1 MQRHKL
7 LNLKNLDT
15 KTLKE
20 LFSVH
25 KDKIK
30 AAALP
35 VVIGLAVIFFWFYG
49 AGGEEPELKDK
60 PIQPSEELSETAE
73 QSLESGEAGDIF
85 VDIDGAVKKP
95 GVYKVSEGTRLFQV
109 IELAG
114 GLTDDASTQSLNRA
128 EAVYDGQKITVYS
141 SDTGGYSQEDAG
153 SGIPA
158 EKGITGGKVNI
169 NTADSV
175 TLQTIPGIG
184 PSKAARIIEYR
195 DSQGRFKKIDDIK
208 NVTGIG
214 DITFENIKDY
224 ITV

>member
-1 MQRHKL
+1 MRQNVLIIDFLNKL
-7 LNLKNLDT
+7 KS
-15 KTLKE
+15 
-20 LFSVH
+20 FYFAH

-30 AAALP
+30 TAALP
-35 VVIGLAVIFFWFYG
+35 AIVGLAVLFFWFYG
-49 AGGEEPELKDK
+49 SDDQPEIKDNPAQLSAEEAGEA
-60 PIQPSEELSETAE
+60 ETAG
-73 QSLESGEAGDIF
+73 QATVGGDIF
-85 VDIDGAVKKP
+85 VDIDGAVKNP

-109 IELAG
+109 IDLAG
-114 GLTDDASTQSLNRA
+114 GLTEDASTDSLNRA

-141 SDTGGYSQEDAG
+141 SDTEGYSQDDTG
-153 SGIPA
+153 GGVPA

-195 DSQGRFKKIDDIK
+195 ESQGRFKKIDDIK

-214 DITFENIKDY
+214 DMTFENIKGY

>member
-1 MQRHKL
+1 MRQNVLIIDFLNKL
-7 LNLKNLDT
+7 KS
-15 KTLKE
+15 
-20 LFSVH
+20 FYFAH

-30 AAALP
+30 TAALP
-35 VVIGLAVIFFWFYG
+35 AIVGLAVLFFWFYG
-49 AGGEEPELKDK
+49 SDDQPEIKDNPAQLSAEEAGEA
-60 PIQPSEELSETAE
+60 ETAG
-73 QSLESGEAGDIF
+73 QATVGGDIF
-85 VDIDGAVKKP
+85 VDIDGAVKNP

-109 IELAG
+109 IDLAG
-114 GLTDDASTQSLNRA
+114 GLTEDASTDSLNRA

-141 SDTGGYSQEDAG
+141 SDMGGAYSGEGD
-153 SGIPA
+153 SSMKS
-158 EKGITGGKVNI
+158 ESGITGGKVNI

-214 DITFENIKDY
+214 DMTFENIKEY

>member
-15 KTLKE
+15 KALKE
-20 LFSVH
+20 LVSVH

-49 AGGEEPELKDK
+49 AGGEEPELKDNAV
-60 PIQPSEELSETAE
+60 QPAEKLSETAE
-73 QSLESGEAGDIF
+73 QSPDGGEIGEIF
-85 VDIDGAVKKP
+85 VDIDGAVNKP

-141 SDTGGYSQEDAG
+141 SDMGGAYSGEGD
-153 SGIPA
+153 SSMKS
-158 EKGITGGKVNI
+158 ESGITGGKVNI

-195 DSQGRFKKIDDIK
+195 ESQGRFKKIDDIK

-214 DITFENIKDY
+214 DMTFENIKEY

>member
-15 KTLKE
+15 KALKE

-49 AGGEEPELKDK
+49 AGEEPELKDSSV
-60 PIQPSEELSETAE
+60 QPDEELSETAE
-73 QSLESGEAGDIF
+73 QSPDGGETGEIF
-85 VDIDGAVKKP
+85 VDIDGAVNKP

-114 GLTDDASTQSLNRA
+114 GLTDGASTQSLKRA

-141 SDTGGYSQEDAG
+141 SDTEGYSQDDTG
-153 SGIPA
+153 GGVPA
-158 EKGITGGKVNI
+158 ENGITGGKVNI

-195 DSQGRFKKIDDIK
+195 ESQGRFKKIDDIK

-214 DITFENIKDY
+214 DMTFENIKDY

>member
-15 KTLKE
+15 KALKE

-35 VVIGLAVIFFWFYG
+35 LVIGLAVIFFWFYG
-49 AGGEEPELKDK
+49 AGEEPELKDSSV
-60 PIQPSEELSETAE
+60 QPDEELSETAE
-73 QSLESGEAGDIF
+73 QSPDGGETGEIF
-85 VDIDGAVKKP
+85 VDIDGAVNKP

-114 GLTDDASTQSLNRA
+114 GLTDGASTQSLNRA

-141 SDTGGYSQEDAG
+141 SDTEGYSQDDTG
-153 SGIPA
+153 GGVPA
-158 EKGITGGKVNI
+158 ENGITGGKVNI

-195 DSQGRFKKIDDIK
+195 ESQGRFKKIDDIK

-214 DITFENIKDY
+214 DMTFENIKGY